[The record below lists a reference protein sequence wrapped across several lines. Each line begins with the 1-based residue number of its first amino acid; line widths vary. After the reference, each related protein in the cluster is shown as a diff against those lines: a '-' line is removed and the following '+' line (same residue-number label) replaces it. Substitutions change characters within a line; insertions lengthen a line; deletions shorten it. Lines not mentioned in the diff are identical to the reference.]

1 MFHFIALNA
10 ITLPHITLPL
20 HCTALKAIT
29 VVGHTFA
36 HHSVVTVCTAADSA
50 FHMYEHYF
58 AGKYTYLYFAGKYA
72 YLYFADK
79 YRWVFP
85 MIKNCYYFLPH
96 IWNAFPRGEYEA
108 MLIEMRGEVAQLQ
121 IWLWRDSISRPILST
136 PLNARISTICIQLCI

>member
-1 MFHFIALNA
+1 MMFHFIALNA
-10 ITLPHITLPL
+10 ITLPL

-36 HHSVVTVCTAADSA
+36 QHSVVTVCTAVYSA

-58 AGKYTYLYFAGKYA
+58 AGKYT